1 MPIYQNIKRIFQ
13 SLDLRFN
20 KLINA
25 RVSTPTE
32 SDHKESVVNR
42 EYVDQSHI
50 FRSKTD
56 PNSSYNRP
64 DSTTT
69 IAEVLDET
77 RQRTVES
84 LKKHQIPV
92 VNLLHFKYFDTF
104 ENDYVPMF
112 SKVLI
117 EGTSY
122 DFMVV
127 LAIDYHDYVFSA
139 GEDIFNVKLSRN
151 TISTGLQE
159 LTTIQPQ
166 IVKKKNGTII
176 EIKWQDQL
184 EHDKSICYPQIEF
197 TCKRIKSGNQLIPT
211 VIEQSFESLID
222 SLKISTPIWL
232 SYSQQ
237 GTNVQTN
244 KINFNRSNKM
254 VIPQSEGVVG
264 CVDVAIPKSYLG
276 KAERLSYTVYDDVSK
291 KIMIPAQIVN
301 ISKSNF
307 VVTDEEISF
316 DGVPMI
322 FCRIE
327 LRKFENPTSI
337 VIQLINE

>member
-25 RVSTPTE
+25 RVSTPTQ

-104 ENDYVPMF
+104 ENDYVPMDH
-112 SKVLI
+112 KVLI
-117 EGTSY
+117 EGISY

-127 LAIDYHDYVFSA
+127 LAIDYHDYLFSA

-159 LTTIQPQ
+159 DTVIQPQ

-197 TCKRIKSGNQLIPT
+197 TCKRLKAGNQLIPT

-237 GTNVQTN
+237 GTNIQTN

-254 VIPQSEGVVG
+254 VIPQSEGVTG

-276 KAERLSYTVYDDVSK
+276 HIEGLQYTVYDDVSK
-291 KIMIPAQIVN
+291 RIMIPAQIVN
-301 ISKSNF
+301 ISNSNF

-316 DGVPMI
+316 DGVPVI

-327 LRKFENPTSI
+327 LRKFENPVSI
-337 VIQLINE
+337 VFEPINE

>member
-50 FRSKTD
+50 FRSKSD

-139 GEDIFNVKLSRN
+139 GEDIFNVKLSHN

-159 LTTIQPQ
+159 DVTIQPQ

-184 EHDKSICYPQIEF
+184 EHDKTIRYPQIEF
-197 TCKRIKSGNQLIPT
+197 TCKRLKVGNQLIPT

-237 GTNVQTN
+237 GTNIQTN

-254 VIPQSEGVVG
+254 VIPQSEGVAG
-264 CVDVAIPKSYLG
+264 CVDIAIPKSYLG
-276 KAERLSYTVYDDVSK
+276 KAERLSYTVYDDISK
-291 KIMIPAQIVN
+291 KLMIPAQIVN

-327 LRKFENPTSI
+327 LRKFENPVTI
-337 VIQLINE
+337 VINL

>member
-1 MPIYQNIKRIFQ
+1 M
-13 SLDLRFN
+13 
-20 KLINA
+20 
-25 RVSTPTE
+25 
-32 SDHKESVVNR
+32 
-42 EYVDQSHI
+42 
-50 FRSKTD
+50 TD
-56 PNSSYNRP
+56 
-64 DSTTT
+64 
-69 IAEVLDET
+69 
-77 RQRTVES
+77 
-84 LKKHQIPV
+84 
-92 VNLLHFKYFDTF
+92 
-104 ENDYVPMF
+104 
-112 SKVLI
+112 KVLI

-151 TISTGLQE
+151 TISTGPQE

-197 TCKRIKSGNQLIPT
+197 TCKRLKAGNQLIPT

-237 GTNVQTN
+237 GTNIQTN

-254 VIPQSEGVVG
+254 VIPQSEGVAG
-264 CVDVAIPKSYLG
+264 CVDIAIPKSYLG
-276 KAERLSYTVYDDVSK
+276 KAERLTYTVYDDVSK
-291 KIMIPAQIVN
+291 KLMIPAQIVN

-327 LRKFENPTSI
+327 LRKFENPVTI
-337 VIQLINE
+337 IINL

>member
-104 ENDYVPMF
+104 ENDYVPMHN
-112 SKVLI
+112 KVLI

-159 LTTIQPQ
+159 DTSIQPQ

-197 TCKRIKSGNQLIPT
+197 TCKRLKAGNQLIPT

-237 GTNVQTN
+237 GTNIQTN

-254 VIPQSEGVVG
+254 AIPQSEGLAG
-264 CVDVAIPKSYLG
+264 CVDIAIPKSYLG
-276 KAERLSYTVYDDVSK
+276 KSDRLSYTVYDDVSK
-291 KIMIPAQIVN
+291 KLMIPAQIVN

-327 LRKFENPTSI
+327 LRKFENPVTI
-337 VIQLINE
+337 VINL

>member
-32 SDHKESVVNR
+32 SDHKEAVVNR

-104 ENDYVPMF
+104 ENDYVPML

-159 LTTIQPQ
+159 DTPIQPQ

-184 EHDKSICYPQIEF
+184 EHDKTICYPQIEF
-197 TCKRIKSGNQLIPT
+197 TCKRLKTGNQLIPT

-237 GTNVQTN
+237 GTNIQTN

-254 VIPQSEGVVG
+254 VIPQSESVAG
-264 CVDVAIPKSYLG
+264 CVDIAIPKSYLG

-291 KIMIPAQIVN
+291 QVVIPAQIVN
-301 ISKSNF
+301 ISNSNF

>member
-64 DSTTT
+64 DSTVT

-104 ENDYVPMF
+104 ENDYVPMHN
-112 SKVLI
+112 KVLI

-184 EHDKSICYPQIEF
+184 EHDKTICYPQIEF

-222 SLKISTPIWL
+222 GLKISTPIWL

-237 GTNVQTN
+237 GTNIQTN

-254 VIPQSEGVVG
+254 VIPQSEGVAG
-264 CVDVAIPKSYLG
+264 CVDIAIPKSYLE

-291 KIMIPAQIVN
+291 LVVIPAQTVN

-327 LRKFENPTSI
+327 LRKFENPVSI
-337 VIQLINE
+337 VINL

>member
-32 SDHKESVVNR
+32 SDHKEAVVNR

-104 ENDYVPMF
+104 ENDYVPMHN
-112 SKVLI
+112 KVLI

-184 EHDKSICYPQIEF
+184 EHDKTICYPQIEF
-197 TCKRIKSGNQLIPT
+197 TCKRLKVGNQLIPT

-237 GTNVQTN
+237 GTNIQTN

-254 VIPQSEGVVG
+254 VIPQSESVAG
-264 CVDVAIPKSYLG
+264 CVDIAIPKSYLG
-276 KAERLSYTVYDDVSK
+276 KTEQLSYTVYDDVSK
-291 KIMIPAQIVN
+291 KLMIPAQIVN

-327 LRKFENPTSI
+327 LRKFENPVTI
-337 VIQLINE
+337 VINL

>member
-20 KLINA
+20 KLINV

-32 SDHKESVVNR
+32 NDHKEAVVNR

-50 FRSKTD
+50 FRSKSD

-104 ENDYVPMF
+104 ENDYVPMNG
-112 SKVLI
+112 KVLI
-117 EGTSY
+117 EGTTY

-184 EHDKSICYPQIEF
+184 EHDKTICYPQIEF
-197 TCKRIKSGNQLIPT
+197 TCKRLKAGNQLIPT

-254 VIPQSEGVVG
+254 VIPQSEGVAG
-264 CVDVAIPKSYLG
+264 CVDIAIPKSYLG
-276 KAERLSYTVYDDVSK
+276 KTEQLEYTVYDDVSK
-291 KIMIPAQIVN
+291 KLMIPAQIVN
-301 ISKSNF
+301 ISNSNF

-327 LRKFENPTSI
+327 LRKFETPVSI
-337 VIQLINE
+337 VINL